1 MYEKKII
8 TRQDGSTYESYFWMA
23 VDQAQEW
30 SEQQEQTQ
38 RAIDQFGTS
47 S

>member
-8 TRQDGSTYESYFWMA
+8 TREDGTTYESYFWMA
-23 VDQAQEW
+23 VDQAEEW
-30 SEQQEQTQ
+30 SEKQKLMQ

>member
-8 TRQDGSTYESYFWMA
+8 TRENGTTYESYFWMA
-23 VDQAQEW
+23 VDQAREW
-30 SEQQEQTQ
+30 SERQEQMQ

>member
-8 TRQDGSTYESYFWMA
+8 TRENGTKYESYFWMA
-23 VDQAQEW
+23 VDQALEW
-30 SEQQEQTQ
+30 SEDQDQMQ

>member
-8 TRQDGSTYESYFWMA
+8 TRQDGSTYESYFWKA
-23 VDQAQEW
+23 VADLQWTEAQE
-30 SEQQEQTQ
+30 QMQ

>member
-1 MYEKKII
+1 MYEKRII
-8 TRQDGSTYESYFWMA
+8 TRDNGTTYESYFWVA

-30 SEQQEQTQ
+30 TERQEQMQ
-38 RAIDQFGTS
+38 RAIEEFGTS